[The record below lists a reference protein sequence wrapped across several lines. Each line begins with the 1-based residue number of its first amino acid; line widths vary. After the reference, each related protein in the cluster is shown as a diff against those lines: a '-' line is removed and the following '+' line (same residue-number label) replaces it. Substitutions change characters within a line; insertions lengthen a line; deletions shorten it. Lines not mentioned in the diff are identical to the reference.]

1 MNPSHSPLFHHHHHH
16 HHTQTISNLLITSSY
31 LSYLFHPQLP
41 TLYQALNQSSRCI
54 FPKPPLPLWPSSFSD
69 PAWPATNLR
78 LLRLLKLLKPRRLPR
93 LLSKLREHAI
103 SRAQARAPKPSPPWF
118 PPSSPCKLSLPRPL
132 SLLHLIPRPYTT
144 RSQSSHPARR
154 LVLSAFPP

>member
-1 MNPSHSPLFHHHHHH
+1 MNPSHSPLFHHHHHHH

-54 FPKPPLPLWPSSFSD
+54 FPKPPLPLWPSSFLD

-78 LLRLLKLLKPRRLPR
+78 LLRLPR

-154 LVLSAFPP
+154 SVLSAFPP